1 VKRNS
6 VWLAERG
13 AATTAVAV
21 AMVRARALDILVLW
35 IESGFRIEEG
45 ERTNEVS
52 VRYLRSKR
60 K

>member
-1 VKRNS
+1 MKRNS